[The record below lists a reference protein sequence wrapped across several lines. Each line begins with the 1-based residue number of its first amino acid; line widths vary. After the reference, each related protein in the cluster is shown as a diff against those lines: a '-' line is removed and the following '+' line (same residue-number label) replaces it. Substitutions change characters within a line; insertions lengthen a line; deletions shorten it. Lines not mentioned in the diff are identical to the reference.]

1 MVETHGS
8 VRFEERSKRVRF
20 EETRFGRFIAESQ
33 VHQEN
38 SCGTFAVRYF
48 RYSVI
53 DFPSVRKLLFAI
65 QPINYFDEF
74 MESDGSINNCAV

>member
-1 MVETHGS
+1 MLET
-8 VRFEERSKRVRF
+8 RFRTIRGTIETSSIRK
-20 EETRFGRFIAESQ
+20 TRFGRFIAESQ